1 MEWDPSDI
9 VAATSAGLLL
19 VTIAVSLFIGIK
31 SIRITNKIEEKK
43 YRMGLL
49 NDLSSWGIDVLATCH
64 TTNLSKEAIEQ
75 SKQQAY
81 NPGATR
87 DIIARQSIALNK
99 AEYFK
104 HSDINNL
111 ISRITSL
118 IALISNCLVK
128 LYDGETMITELVP
141 NDLVKMKNLG
151 IKYQDNKV
159 PIIDVCRDVLVMTQ
173 RDTSKYLEKVNDLI
187 REELT

>member
-75 SKQQAY
+75 YKQQAY